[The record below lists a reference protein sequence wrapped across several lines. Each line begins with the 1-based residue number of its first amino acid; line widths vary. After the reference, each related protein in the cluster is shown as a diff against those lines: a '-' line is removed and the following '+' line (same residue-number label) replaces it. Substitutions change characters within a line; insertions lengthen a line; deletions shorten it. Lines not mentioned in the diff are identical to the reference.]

1 MNRDF
6 RKFLTVLVA
15 YNLMMLGV
23 VLAFGTAM
31 KLIMVGGR

>member
-1 MNRDF
+1 MNGDF

-23 VLAFGTAM
+23 VLAFGTVM
-31 KLIMVGGR
+31 KLMIGGGR